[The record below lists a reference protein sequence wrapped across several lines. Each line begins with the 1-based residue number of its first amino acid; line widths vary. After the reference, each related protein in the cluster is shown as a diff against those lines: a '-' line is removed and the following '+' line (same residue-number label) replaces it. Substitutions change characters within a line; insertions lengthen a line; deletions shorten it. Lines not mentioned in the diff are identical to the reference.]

1 MARATKKTTMSPA
14 ENRRNPKRRRRRR
27 FLSRKLG
34 AAATRTDSGWTLIGA
49 AMTGA
54 EALSGTSAT
63 TGSTAALIGA
73 TARGSGVTA
82 GAAGTGFSAAGFV
95 SVGTGVI
102 GALAGVAAPAPVS
115 SCSFA
120 LAGLIGAAVTTEGA
134 GTSS

>member
-14 ENRRNPKRRRRRR
+14 ENRRNPKRRRRR
-27 FLSRKLG
+27 FLSRKLV
-34 AAATRTDSGWTLIGA
+34 APATRTDSGWTPIGA
-49 AMTGA
+49 AVTGT
-54 EALSGTSAT
+54 EALYGTSAT

-73 TARGSGVTA
+73 TARGSGVAA
-82 GAAGTGFSAAGFV
+82 GAAGTGFATAGFV
-95 SVGTGVI
+95 SVGTSVI

-134 GTSS
+134 GASS

>member
-1 MARATKKTTMSPA
+1 MARATKKTTMSPP

-27 FLSRKLG
+27 FLSRKLV
-34 AAATRTDSGWTLIGA
+34 APATRTDSGWTPIGA
-49 AMTGA
+49 AVTGT
-54 EALSGTSAT
+54 EALYGTSAT

-82 GAAGTGFSAAGFV
+82 GAAGTGFATAGFV
-95 SVGTGVI
+95 SVATGVI

-120 LAGLIGAAVTTEGA
+120 LAGLIGAAVTTDGA
-134 GTSS
+134 GASS

>member
-1 MARATKKTTMSPA
+1 
-14 ENRRNPKRRRRRR
+14 
-27 FLSRKLG
+27 
-34 AAATRTDSGWTLIGA
+34 
-49 AMTGA
+49 MTGA
-54 EALSGTSAT
+54 EALYGTSAT

-82 GAAGTGFSAAGFV
+82 GAAGTGFSTVGFV

-102 GALAGVAAPAPVS
+102 GALAGVAAPASVS

-120 LAGLIGAAVTTEGA
+120 LAGLIGAVTTEGA